1 MAKKLPPDPYFPDD
15 EEEVTPEPE
24 MVPQPEAL
32 EEKKSKKKHSTP
44 DGPRYTVGLRSDT
57 DPCCYKDFF
66 ETEVLSEAKEEA
78 QKAVEKY
85 SKGVIIWDRKGC
97 TGIIERYE
105 SPKGEDPMV
114 VGKVM
119 PETKKKGVKRKQ
131 IV

>member
-15 EEEVTPEPE
+15 DEVTPEPE
-24 MVPQPEAL
+24 VPVETSPLE
-32 EEKKSKKKHSTP
+32 EEKKKKKHSTP

-66 ETEVLSEAKEEA
+66 ETETLSEAKEEA
-78 QKAVEKY
+78 KKAVDKY

-105 SPKGEDPMV
+105 PPKGEEPMI
-114 VGKVM
+114 VGKVI
-119 PETKKKGVKRKQ
+119 ETKKKGVKRK
-131 IV
+131 

>member
-15 EEEVTPEPE
+15 PEPE
-24 MVPQPEAL
+24 VKQEEVALEAAP

-78 QKAVEKY
+78 QKAVAKY
-85 SKGVIIWDRKGC
+85 NKNVIIWDRKGC
-97 TGIIERYE
+97 AGIIERYQA
-105 SPKGEDPMV
+105 PKGEEPMV
-114 VGKVM
+114 VGKVT
-119 PETKKKGVKRKQ
+119 PERKKKLKKK
-131 IV
+131 